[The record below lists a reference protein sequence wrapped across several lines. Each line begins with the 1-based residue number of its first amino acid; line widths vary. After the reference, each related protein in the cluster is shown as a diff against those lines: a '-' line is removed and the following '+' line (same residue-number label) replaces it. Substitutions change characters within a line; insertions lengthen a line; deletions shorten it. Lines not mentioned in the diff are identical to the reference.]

1 LQELRLNPRRLIAE
15 TAHSQEEE
23 HSMARDKRGNPPEPP
38 VDEVLNELVQEEGG
52 DDFVAG
58 PTQRND
64 VGNTK
69 RAAAKATG
77 LMGASKKLDPD
88 LDIEHVDDG
97 RVASGSNAGLHSFKE
112 VPEEDDDEAGFTMS
126 NEEIAESATTT
137 AQKSPAPRPARTEAT
152 AGEGG
157 MSGSATDRKR
167 VPAPGNAVDVPKGT
181 LVRGHPT
188 ASQSGGRSQSSTGD
202 EKPPKRSARAG
213 EGQDRRPL
221 SKGGTEER

>member
-1 LQELRLNPRRLIAE
+1 
-15 TAHSQEEE
+15 
-23 HSMARDKRGNPPEPP
+23 MARDKRGNPPEPD
-38 VDEVLNELVQEEGG
+38 VDEVMNELAQNEGG

-77 LMGASKKLDPD
+77 AMGASKKLDPD
-88 LDIEHVDDG
+88 LDIDHVDDG
-97 RVASGSNAGLHSFKE
+97 RVTSGSNAGVRSFKE
-112 VPEEDDDEAGFTMS
+112 VPEEEDDDAGFRMS
-126 NEEIAESATTT
+126 NEEIAAGATTT
-137 AQKSPAPRPARTEAT
+137 AQKSPAPRSAQTDAETGPT
-152 AGEGG
+152 G
-157 MSGSATDRKR
+157 MSGGAASRKR

-188 ASQSGGRSQSSTGD
+188 ASQSGGRSLSSTGD

-213 EGQDRRPL
+213 GGQHQRPPA
-221 SKGGTEER
+221 KGGSEER

>member
-1 LQELRLNPRRLIAE
+1 
-15 TAHSQEEE
+15 
-23 HSMARDKRGNPPEPP
+23 MARDKRGNPPEPP
-38 VDEVLNELVQEEGG
+38 VDEVLNEVVQEEGG
-52 DDFVAG
+52 DSFVAG

-77 LMGASKKLDPD
+77 VMGASKKIDPD
-88 LDIEHVDDG
+88 LDIDHVDDG
-97 RVASGSNAGLHSFKE
+97 HVTSGSNAGIRSFKD
-112 VPEEDDDEAGFTMS
+112 VPDQEDDDAGFTMS
-126 NEEIAESATTT
+126 NEEIAEGVSTT
-137 AQKSPAPRPARTEAT
+137 ANKSPAPRSAQTGDETGPT
-152 AGEGG
+152 G
-157 MSGSATDRKR
+157 MSGGAASRKR
-167 VPAPGNAVDVPKGT
+167 VPAPGNAVGAPKGT

-221 SKGGTEER
+221 AQKGGSEER

>member
-1 LQELRLNPRRLIAE
+1 
-15 TAHSQEEE
+15 
-23 HSMARDKRGNPPEPP
+23 MAQDKRGRPPEPS
-38 VDEVLNELVQEEGG
+38 VDAVMNEVVQEEGG
-52 DDFVAG
+52 DTFVAG

-77 LMGASKKLDPD
+77 VMGASKKLDPD

-97 RVASGSNAGLHSFKE
+97 RVASGSNAGIRSFKE
-112 VPEEDDDEAGFTMS
+112 VPEEEDDDAGFRLS
-126 NEEIAESATTT
+126 NEEIAEGAPTT
-137 AQKSPAPRPARTEAT
+137 ANKSPAPRSAQTD
-152 AGEGG
+152 AGTGPTG
-157 MSGSATDRKR
+157 MSGGAASRKR

-213 EGQDRRPL
+213 EGQHQRPL
-221 SKGGTEER
+221 AKGGSEER

>member
-1 LQELRLNPRRLIAE
+1 
-15 TAHSQEEE
+15 
-23 HSMARDKRGNPPEPP
+23 MARDKRGNPPEPD
-38 VDEVLNELVQEEGG
+38 VDEALNDLMQEKTG

-88 LDIEHVDDG
+88 LDIDHVDDG
-97 RVASGSNAGLHSFKE
+97 RIASGSNAGIRSFNE
-112 VPEEDDDEAGFTMS
+112 VPEDEDDEAGFRMS
-126 NEEIAESATTT
+126 NEEIAEGAATT
-137 AQKSPAPRPARTEAT
+137 AQKSPAARAAQTEEAT
-152 AGEGG
+152 GPTS
-157 MSGSATDRKR
+157 MSGSATSRKR
-167 VPAPGNAVDVPKGT
+167 VPAPGTAVDVPKGT
-181 LVRGHPT
+181 LVRGQPT

-213 EGQDRRPL
+213 EGQDKRTRA
-221 SKGGTEER
+221 KGGSEER

>member
-1 LQELRLNPRRLIAE
+1 
-15 TAHSQEEE
+15 
-23 HSMARDKRGNPPEPP
+23 MAQDKRGRPPEPD
-38 VDEVLNELVQEEGG
+38 VDEVMNEQVAQEGG
-52 DDFVAG
+52 EDFIAG

-77 LMGASKKLDPD
+77 IMGASKKLDPD
-88 LDIEHVDDG
+88 LDIDHVDDN
-97 RVASGSNAGLHSFKE
+97 RVTSGSNAGIHSFKE
-112 VPEEDDDEAGFTMS
+112 VPPEEGADDARFELS
-126 NEEIAESATTT
+126 NEEIAEGVSTT
-137 AQKSPAPRPARTEAT
+137 ARTSPAPRPARDEGAT
-152 AGEGG
+152 GPTG
-157 MSGSATDRKR
+157 MSGGAASRAR

-213 EGQDRRPL
+213 QGQDRRPL
-221 SKGGTEER
+221 SKGGSEER

>member
-1 LQELRLNPRRLIAE
+1 
-15 TAHSQEEE
+15 
-23 HSMARDKRGNPPEPP
+23 MARDKRGHPPEPD
-38 VDEVLNELVQEEGG
+38 VDEVMNELVQEETGE
-52 DDFVAG
+52 DFVAG

-77 LMGASKKLDPD
+77 IMGASKKLDPD
-88 LDIEHVDDG
+88 LDISHVDDNH
-97 RVASGSNAGLHSFKE
+97 VTSGSRAGLHSFKE
-112 VPEEDDDEAGFTMS
+112 VPPEEGAADAGFELS
-126 NEEIAESATTT
+126 NEEIAESVTTT
-137 AQKSPAPRPARTEAT
+137 AKKSPAPRAARID
-152 AGEGG
+152 GPGSGPSG
-157 MSGSATDRKR
+157 MSGGAASRAR

-188 ASQSGGRSQSSTGD
+188 ASQSGGKSTSSTGD

-213 EGQDRRPL
+213 SGQQERPL

>member
-1 LQELRLNPRRLIAE
+1 
-15 TAHSQEEE
+15 
-23 HSMARDKRGNPPEPP
+23 MAQDKRGRPPEPS
-38 VDEVLNELVQEEGG
+38 VDAVMNEVVQEEGG
-52 DDFVAG
+52 DEFVAG

-77 LMGASKKLDPD
+77 VMGASKKLDPD

-97 RVASGSNAGLHSFKE
+97 RVASGSNAGIRSFKE
-112 VPEEDDDEAGFTMS
+112 VPEEEDDEAGFQMS
-126 NEEIAESATTT
+126 NEEIAESVTTT
-137 AQKSPAPRPARTEAT
+137 AQKSPAPRSAQTD
-152 AGEGG
+152 AGTGPSG
-157 MSGSATDRKR
+157 MSGGATSRKR

-213 EGQDRRPL
+213 GHQQERPL
-221 SKGGTEER
+221 SKGGSEER